1 MSAST
6 ITADNA
12 IKVKVK
18 KTVKKNRGESNSLWA
33 DSWKRLKKNR
43 TAVVSGF
50 FIIFICFVAV
60 FAESFSTHSF
70 EEQYADKVLATPSA
84 EHWLG
89 TDDLGR
95 DMYSRLVYGARMS
108 MAVGIITAIISF
120 ILGTIFGSL
129 AGWWGGRADAIMMR
143 CVDTLDSIPTLVLL
157 ILVKIFFDSFDLIQ
171 NPELRALT
179 GMLMALSVFGWIMMA
194 RVVRGQVL
202 QTKESLY
209 VEAARSMGA
218 SQFTILRK
226 HIFPNILGPIIVVL
240 SFQIPQFILFESI
253 LSFIGLGLQPPFSS
267 WGVLANTG
275 WKTIKSY
282 PHLIIAPATLLFMT
296 IMAFNL
302 LGDGLRDA
310 FDPKMRG
317 KM

>member
-1 MSAST
+1 MST
-6 ITADNA
+6 NA
-12 IKVKVK
+12 ESLDSQPLRKVS
-18 KTVKKNRGESNSLWA
+18 RSLWE
-33 DSWKRLKKNR
+33 DSWLRLKKNK
-43 TAVVSGF
+43 AAIISGWFIAFVCVV
-50 FIIFICFVAV
+50 AA
-60 FAESFSTHSF
+60 FAQFFSTHPF
-70 EEQYADKVLATPSA
+70 DEQYADKILQTPNFD
-84 EHWLG
+84 HWLG

-95 DMYSRLVYGARMS
+95 DLYSRLIYGARMS
-108 MAVGIITAIISF
+108 MAVGLITAMIS
-120 ILGTIFGSL
+120 LVMGSIYGSI
-129 AGWWGGRADAIMMR
+129 AGWIGGRIDALFMR
-143 CVDTLDSIPTLVLL
+143 AIDVIDSIPTMVLL

-202 QTKESLY
+202 QVKESLY
-209 VEAARSMGA
+209 VEAARSLGA
-218 SQFTILRK
+218 SSVWTLRK

-240 SFQIPQFILFESI
+240 TFQIPQNILYESI

-282 PHLIIAPATLLFMT
+282 PHLIVAPSILLFMT
-296 IMAFNL
+296 MLAFNL

-317 KM
+317 KL